1 MKFLIETL
9 SGRKGVKNFTD
20 LNEYIEYMTQ
30 YGHQIKTIV
39 ESDVPYNDKPVDLP
53 KVSSTS
59 GWEQLDK
66 KAFGDV
72 LGKAEKGD
80 SVMKGDGKESI
91 VKDDAKFSSTKSSE
105 KMDKQ
110 ETPKIEKSP
119 VKNEGNSDKGFKE
132 FKYEDSKENTDES
145 KSEEPKEDEKSEKK
159 EDKEEINEGIKDY
172 LPRAGFIRNDDE
184 DKSSQKMGVWG
195 GQGTDDQ
202 LRKAKIIAKVKFANG
217 DRMGQVRKSDLDNFD
232 EYYAQYK
239 EIYGVDDLEEGVM
252 DGVKNFANN
261 VGTSIKRAT
270 GIALP
275 EDKVD
280 EYVQEYFI
288 YMYMVINKMIMPDNK
303 TFQEIAQKLISTDKK
318 MKNIHDRVMSI
329 LTDKYYMKGFPSDV
343 IEGMMGRMLSR
354 FGVDESILNQAHQ
367 KFVEEELGS
376 NNSES
381 QPSQQPI
388 EDDKQGKL
396 FDSKKPSMDDVE
408 YEDDLTDAD
417 KEMYDSEI
425 QHILE
430 IWDTLTPEEQSE
442 LKRLLFSKSEKE
454 PLNEED
460 EDFEQ
465 YETCSWCDEKFPK
478 GSMKKEKDMGYIC
491 HQCGKGIESREGDLD
506 WEELD
511 EGTHYESAVNPWGQ
525 YQFII
530 SNEEKGSELA
540 IKAQEIY
547 RDMEDGAIDEATAK
561 QRLGNI
567 AALVQ
572 NKLWGK

>member
-145 KSEEPKEDEKSEKK
+145 KSEEPKEDKKSEKK

-172 LPRAGFIRNDDE
+172 LPRAGFIRNNDE
-184 DKSSQKMGVWG
+184 DKSSQKIGIWG

-217 DRMGQVRKSDLDNFD
+217 DRMGQVRKSDLENFD

-239 EIYGVDDLEEGVM
+239 KIYGVEDLDEGVVDTLKSGYNKLTGTPQEHEIPELVNEFLVYTFM
-252 DGVKNFANN
+252 DITNKVSFEENETYQRIANLLTKADKKFANFVEVIRKYIAN
-261 VGTSIKRAT
+261 RTAT
-270 GIALP
+270 FDMPLNLVRDLAKKLVQMGV
-275 EDKVD
+275 DKEIVAKA
-280 EYVQEYFI
+280 Q
-288 YMYMVINKMIMPDNK
+288 K
-303 TFQEIAQKLISTDKK
+303 TFMDEEMNSNKEE
-318 MKNIHDRVMSI
+318 N
-329 LTDKYYMKGFPSDV
+329 YN
-343 IEGMMGRMLSR
+343 
-354 FGVDESILNQAHQ
+354 ESI
-367 KFVEEELGS
+367 E
-376 NNSES
+376 
-381 QPSQQPI
+381 
-388 EDDKQGKL
+388 
-396 FDSKKPSMDDVE
+396 KPSMNDVE

-417 KEMYDSEI
+417 KEMYDGEI

-454 PLNEED
+454 TLNEED

-491 HQCGKGIESREGDLD
+491 HQCGKGIESKEGNLD
-506 WEELD
+506 WED
-511 EGTHYESAVNPWGQ
+511 
-525 YQFII
+525 
-530 SNEEKGSELA
+530 
-540 IKAQEIY
+540 
-547 RDMEDGAIDEATAK
+547 
-561 QRLGNI
+561 
-567 AALVQ
+567 
-572 NKLWGK
+572 